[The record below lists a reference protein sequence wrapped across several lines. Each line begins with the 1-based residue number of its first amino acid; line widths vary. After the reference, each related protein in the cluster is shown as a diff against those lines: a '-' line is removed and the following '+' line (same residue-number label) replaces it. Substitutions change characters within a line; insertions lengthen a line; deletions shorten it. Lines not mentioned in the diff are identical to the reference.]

1 MILVLA
7 VFYLL
12 VELYPRNLINWGFL
26 LIITILI
33 YVEVSTNNVNIR
45 KRFWNIMI
53 FYSSLIMA
61 INILFL
67 FF

>member
-1 MILVLA
+1 MVLA
-7 VFYLL
+7 IFYLM
-12 VELYPRNLINWGFL
+12 VELNPRNLINWGFL
-26 LIITILI
+26 LIIMVLI
-33 YVEVSTNNVNIR
+33 YVEVSQDSVNVR
-45 KRFWNIMI
+45 KRYWNVMI